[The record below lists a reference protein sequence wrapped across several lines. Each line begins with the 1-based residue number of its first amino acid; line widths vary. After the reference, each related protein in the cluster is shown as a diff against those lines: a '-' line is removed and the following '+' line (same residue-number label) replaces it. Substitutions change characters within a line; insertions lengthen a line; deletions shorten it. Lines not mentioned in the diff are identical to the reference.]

1 MPSRGGPV
9 HRQSLTIWPVGGG
22 SIDDSAK
29 YPGLFAAAARGLGLL
44 ASPGIFRVPLTI
56 ACTILDERH
65 VLVLEWIPQGAR
77 DTRFGGFGG
86 TACRLAS
93 KNGLLPATARDRF
106 QRPHQQ
112 LPAIFE
118 PEPPAVLHG
127 DLWSG
132 NFLCDD
138 QWTIANLYP
147 LLIHL
152 NLSRR
157 DLR

>member
-77 DTRFGGFGG
+77 DTRFW
-86 TACRLAS
+86 RLWGNS
-93 KNGLLPATARDRF
+93 LPPRLGEWPPSCHRPRPVPT
-106 QRPHQQ
+106 PHQQ

-147 LLIHL
+147 L
-152 NLSRR
+152 
-157 DLR
+157 